1 MTYPLHWLH
10 SYQLLLKWHMLKF
23 KPVLPLTLVVQ
34 MLIGVGTVIGLG
46 YLVPG
51 VTPEMAR
58 FLVTGGPTLT
68 LISLGLVLVPQ
79 MVGQAKATGS
89 FDYMR
94 SLPVPRM
101 AFLAAELT
109 TWLLVTL
116 PGLALAIYA
125 GSRHY
130 GFDLELSPLLLPAV
144 LLVGLTA
151 TTVGYAIAH
160 LAPSVELV
168 TVITNFIIF
177 CLFLFSPINFPA
189 ERLPGWLA
197 ELHRFLPVKHAAD
210 AIRGTLTPGNAENL
224 GLNFLVLGIW
234 CAAGFTITY
243 ITVTRRQ

>member
-1 MTYPLHWLH
+1 
-10 SYQLLLKWHMLKF
+10 MLKL
-23 KPVLPLTLVVQ
+23 KPILPLTFVVQ
-34 MLIGVGTVIGLG
+34 LLIGVGTVIGLG

-51 VTPEMAR
+51 ITPESAR

-79 MVGQAKATGS
+79 MVGQAKAAGT

-116 PGLALAIYA
+116 PGLALAVIV

-130 GFDLELSPLLLPAV
+130 GFDLDISPLVLPAV

-151 TTVGYAIAH
+151 TMVGYAIAH
-160 LAPSVELV
+160 LAPNAELV
-168 TVITNFIIF
+168 AVITNFIIF
-177 CLFLFSPINFPA
+177 CLFLFSPINYPA
-189 ERLPGWLA
+189 ERLPTWLA
-197 ELHRFLPVKHAAD
+197 QLHQFLPVKHAAD
-210 AIRGTLTPGNAENL
+210 AIRGTLTPIYGEDL
-224 GLNFLVLGIW
+224 GVTFLVLGVW
-234 CAAGFTITY
+234 CLIGFAITYVTIT
-243 ITVTRRQ
+243 RRR